1 MTTSTC
7 EFEICMTVEARC
19 VRCKAT
25 REVDDADLTLQ
36 ESSSD
41 EREVKAS
48 CVVVTPTACECGE
61 RRVRVLARLDF
72 G

>member
-7 EFEICMTVEARC
+7 ELEVGVTVEACC

-25 REVDDADLTLQ
+25 REVDAAELTLQ

-41 EREVKAS
+41 EHQVKAS
-48 CVVVTPTACECGE
+48 CVVVTPKPCECGE
-61 RRVRVLARLDF
+61 RRVRVRARLDF